1 MEVQGRSKAFGSN
14 NRVSL
19 RKSQENLD
27 SMRLS
32 VEDPQKLNKDKGM
45 VSNRKHTKIQNF
57 YDQRMESANKE
68 GKHMFFLTN

>member
-1 MEVQGRSKAFGSN
+1 
-14 NRVSL
+14 
-19 RKSQENLD
+19 
-27 SMRLS
+27 MRLS

-68 GKHMFFLTN
+68 GKHIKIHDETNDTGDMVNVNEGTQSPATNNII